1 MTAQVEFD
9 SHFSI
14 QSETLSVND
23 EINSH
28 SKLASAAVKAQKAKF
43 RFPKMDPADNVV
55 TCTQTPEQKMSDILR
70 IWSQLLTKDETKFKF
85 FYCNKHSFTP
95 QLSPSTL
102 SIM

>member
-1 MTAQVEFD
+1 MTCDAKLAAVTAQIEFD

-43 RFPKMDPADNVV
+43 RFPDG
-55 TCTQTPEQKMSDILR
+55 
-70 IWSQLLTKDETKFKF
+70 
-85 FYCNKHSFTP
+85 
-95 QLSPSTL
+95 PS
-102 SIM
+102 